1 MNLKHQ
7 CRQQELN
14 FYCGGR
20 NYSSLRTNYFTDVN
34 GETETLKELEIAS
47 IFTWADFSH
56 AGERP
61 SSPCAP
67 AAHTARSEHRPSGYS
82 SDTVIKLKGMGGGG
96 CSGGDTVVEKE

>member
-47 IFTWADFSH
+47 IFTVPPGQISAMLGS
-56 AGERP
+56 GRP
-61 SSPCAP
+61 PRVP
-67 AAHTARSEHRPSGYS
+67 LQHTLPGQSTVLQGIPVTPS
-82 SDTVIKLKGMGGGG
+82 
-96 CSGGDTVVEKE
+96 